1 MRCKGNKSEKLLIFL
16 LLNTLVLHSSLVL
29 AEKGLGGGGQ
39 GEQGCGAD
47 REGNG
52 RRKEIIVVDP
62 KVFCLPKIK
71 T

>member
-29 AEKGLGGGGQ
+29 AEKGLGGGSQ
-39 GEQGCGAD
+39 GERESGAD

-52 RRKEIIVVDP
+52 RRKEIRVVG
-62 KVFCLPKIK
+62 FLPA
-71 T
+71 

>member
-1 MRCKGNKSEKLLIFL
+1 M
-16 LLNTLVLHSSLVL
+16 V
-29 AEKGLGGGGQ
+29 GGREEG
-39 GEQGCGAD
+39 GCGAG

-62 KVFCLPKIK
+62 EVFCLTKIK